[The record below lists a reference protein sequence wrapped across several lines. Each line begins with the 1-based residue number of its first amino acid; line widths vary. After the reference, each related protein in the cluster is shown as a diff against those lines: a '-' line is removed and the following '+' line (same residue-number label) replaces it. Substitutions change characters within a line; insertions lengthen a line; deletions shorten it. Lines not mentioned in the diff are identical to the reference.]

1 MNNVK
6 IEYNEMRYI
15 MDERLSLKAKGVM
28 ALMVAYINKNNA
40 LPTFSLEQVRPL
52 CCDGVVAFNNAVK
65 ELETFGYFSK
75 MIGKNGFG
83 GVGGSPWSYTLL
95 E

>member
-6 IEYNEMRYI
+6 IEYNGMKYL

-28 ALMVAYINKNNA
+28 ALMVAYINKNNTH
-40 LPTFSLEQVRPL
+40 PTFALSQVMPF
-52 CCDGVVAFNNAVK
+52 CSDGITAFTNSVH
-65 ELETFGYFSK
+65 ELEKLGYFEKHLDSY
-75 MIGKNGFG
+75 G
-83 GVGGSPWSYTLL
+83 GAGGSPWSYTLH